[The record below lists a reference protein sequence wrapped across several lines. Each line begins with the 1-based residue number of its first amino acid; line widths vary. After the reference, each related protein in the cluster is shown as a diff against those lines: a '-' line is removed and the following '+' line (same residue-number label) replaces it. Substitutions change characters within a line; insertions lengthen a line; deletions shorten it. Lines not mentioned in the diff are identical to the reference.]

1 MPSPGKAGD
10 DERERAMRAVIR
22 RDKQLVCD
30 EIADLK
36 PDQGQVL
43 VRTLACGICGSDL
56 HALHHMEHMI
66 DLTRRAGG
74 MGTGFD
80 PTADTVFGH
89 EFCAEILDHGP
100 GTLKTLKA
108 GARIVSIPAT
118 LTPVGGVEMLGF
130 SNALPGGFAEQMI
143 LSEALL
149 LEVPNGLPT
158 DKAALTE
165 PFAVGAHA
173 VAKARLDPDSVALVI
188 GCGPVGLAV
197 IAGLKARGH
206 GPVVAADYSPRR
218 RAAAERLGAD
228 VVIDPAVE
236 SPHARWEGFGVPTA
250 RAAQNMA
257 RMMGKTFGRPV
268 VFECVGSPGVMQSL
282 IEAAPAG
289 AQIVVAGVCMETD
302 RIEPAIAITKEIEL
316 TFVFGYTPDE
326 FAQTLRDIAEGVIDV
341 SGVVTGTV
349 GLEGV
354 AQAFKDLGDPEAHVK
369 ILVEPGLR

>member
-1 MPSPGKAGD
+1 
-10 DERERAMRAVIR
+10 MRAVIR
-22 RDKQLVCD
+22 RNKQLVCD

-36 PDQGQVL
+36 PQAGQVL

-74 MGTGFD
+74 IGEGFD
-80 PTADTVFGH
+80 PTLDTVFGH
-89 EFCAEILDHGP
+89 EFCAEILEHGP
-100 GTLKTLKA
+100 GTTGALKA
-108 GARIVSIPAT
+108 GTRIVSVPAT
-118 LTPVGGVEMLGF
+118 LTPAGGVELLGF
-130 SNALPGGFAEQMI
+130 SNTLPGGFAEQMI
-143 LSEALL
+143 LSEAMLL
-149 LEVPNGLPT
+149 PVPNGLPT
-158 DKAALTE
+158 DKAVLTE

-173 VAKARLDPDSVALVI
+173 VAKARLEPDSVALVV

-218 RAAAERLGAD
+218 RRAAERLGAD

-257 RMMGKTFGRPV
+257 RMMGRTFGRPV
-268 VFECVGSPGVMQSL
+268 VFECVGSPGVLQSL

-289 AQIVVAGVCMETD
+289 SQIVVAGVCMETD

-316 TFVFGYTPDE
+316 TFVFGYTPEE
-326 FAQTLRDIAEGVIDV
+326 FAATLHDIAEGRLDV
-341 SGVVTGTV
+341 GDVVTGKV
-349 GLEGV
+349 GLDGV

-369 ILVEPGLR
+369 ILVEP